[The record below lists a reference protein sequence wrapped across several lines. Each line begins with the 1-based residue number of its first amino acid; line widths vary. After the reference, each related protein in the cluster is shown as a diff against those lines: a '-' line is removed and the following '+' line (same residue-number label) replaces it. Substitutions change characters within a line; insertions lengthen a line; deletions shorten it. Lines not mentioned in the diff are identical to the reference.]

1 MTVRQRTAYQSR
13 QPRPDGK
20 VEPDD
25 GVGRTRDEV
34 PDLAPTHPA
43 DHPRLEA
50 DHGLQSVTEHV
61 GGTSL
66 SPSQA
71 SVSASTRGTSSRVAT
86 ARPRVVFPLAGAL
99 DVIAI
104 RRGTTVRVCTPALPT
119 LFASVFIAFLV
130 VAVILFVV
138 RYFV

>member
-1 MTVRQRTAYQSR
+1 
-13 QPRPDGK
+13 
-20 VEPDD
+20 
-25 GVGRTRDEV
+25 
-34 PDLAPTHPA
+34 
-43 DHPRLEA
+43 
-50 DHGLQSVTEHV
+50 
-61 GGTSL
+61 
-66 SPSQA
+66 
-71 SVSASTRGTSSRVAT
+71 VSASTRGTSSRVAT

>member
-20 VEPDD
+20 VEPATVSAAP
-25 GVGRTRDEV
+25 GTRF
-34 PDLAPTHPA
+34 PTLPRHPA
-43 DHPRLEA
+43 DHPGLEA